1 VVAPGALQLYLRHL
15 TGATLG
21 VLILVARKV
30 RVKISARRKK
40 FMLLCRTVGFEIS
53 FNNYNRAEHKGR
65 IPQ

>member
-1 VVAPGALQLYLRHL
+1 VH
-15 TGATLG
+15 AT
-21 VLILVARKV
+21 KF

-65 IPQ
+65 IPQYTNSSSIEKLNSTF